1 MVVIRALNEESQI
14 VSVYEEGKN
23 SYGTDFRIER
33 IYRIA
38 GGSSKFPN
46 GCYSMSLFKENLDSK
61 DLFAEVFLTY
71 ENLDQLIIK
80 LQELR
85 DKRK

>member
-33 IYRIA
+33 FYN
-38 GGSSKFPN
+38 SSEFPN
-46 GCYSMSLFKENLDSK
+46 GGYTMSLFQENEHSK
-61 DLFAEVFLTY
+61 DLNAEVFLTY
-71 ENLDQLIIK
+71 ENLDQLITK

-85 DKRK
+85 NRK